1 MLLICVDSNE
11 SNPDLHCTEMNMG
24 RDDIPVPKSSPWYCL
39 TTLLCV
45 CGGGGGGGGGGG
57 RRV

>member
-11 SNPDLHCTEMNMG
+11 SNPVLHCTEMNTG
-24 RDDIPVPKSSPWYCL
+24 RDDIPVPKSSPWHCL

-45 CGGGGGGGGGGG
+45 CVGGGGGGVGGFD
-57 RRV
+57 